1 MRSTSIAC
9 FSGGALATLATT
21 GALAQAPEPSVS
33 IPVASVEIVRI
44 LKGKICTTEGGAKFT
59 FTSDGHYAYAGLGRT
74 HSGHYW
80 LGHGAATVRLD
91 NGLERDFKISRRS
104 GMLYMEQTAVRCE

>member
-1 MRSTSIAC
+1 MLCSRCGPRVSLRSSEGTFAVSEEEPMRSTSIAC
-9 FSGGALATLATT
+9 FSGGALATLAMT

-80 LGHGAATVRLD
+80 LG
-91 NGLERDFKISRRS
+91 
-104 GMLYMEQTAVRCE
+104 